1 MWFCCNVQGLS
12 LLLFYLLTR
21 ITQTWQVFITDYE
34 TIRIYGTYLNSLS
47 VGGRSTFVEAKT
59 GFVTFLICF
68 FNFYKTTIFRSL
80 FYKAALPGLSSSSI
94 LSLQKELKAKE
105 VLRIRIR
112 IRIPVLLPLSTFIN
126 TANYN
131 GITSASQ
138 KRKKNLMIIGQKLR

>member
-1 MWFCCNVQGLS
+1 MAGIYHRLRNYQNLWNIFKFPVSRWQIYFCGSQDRFCN
-12 LLLFYLLTR
+12 F
-21 ITQTWQVFITDYE
+21 
-34 TIRIYGTYLNSLS
+34 LN
-47 VGGRSTFVEAKT
+47 F
-59 GFVTFLICF
+59 FL
-68 FNFYKTTIFRSL
+68 NFYKTTIFRSL

-94 LSLQKELKAKE
+94 LSLQKELKAKV

-138 KRKKNLMIIGQKLR
+138 KRKKKSNDYRTKVEIKLFLYPTELPLQSSN